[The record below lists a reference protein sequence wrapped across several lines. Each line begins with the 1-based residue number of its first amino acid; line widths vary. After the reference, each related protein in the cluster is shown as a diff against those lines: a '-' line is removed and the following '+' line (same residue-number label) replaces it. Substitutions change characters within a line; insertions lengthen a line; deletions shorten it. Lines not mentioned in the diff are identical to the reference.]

1 MLTITTYGDIR
12 IKKNHYIQSLATYL
26 SSKELTGVVSSAI
39 TPPKEFR
46 SNDKEFD
53 LKIEVINRSS
63 LDLINYIKL
72 YTRET
77 GNRYYFVNG
86 YRFIS
91 ESIALL
97 NLELDV
103 CNTYATELNSKIFKN
118 VKIKRQHKDRWLLNN
133 QTYYR
138 IYDEFDEGFGDVG
151 SEVELNEAMDT
162 EECYV
167 ISKQIEDSDSLH
179 VCSSTIINQL
189 AFNTSKTITTYSNY
203 VDDISITSSDYGR
216 KCVFAYCTQSAKLL
230 SLYVNFTDK
239 TNFTILGNAFLLRRD
254 GHDNHYYFYLGYWS
268 NNKFLP
274 VTKTDIGTWGDLESS
289 TLEIKNITSNGEFL
303 IKRTSNL
310 TLATSID
317 VGQYYELG
325 DIVNNYIGS
334 TSATKTSSINIPGI
348 NYINKTDSQIKK
360 ITSVPFTPIYI
371 ESIDN
376 LGVVLN
382 SLISYTAKKDLG
394 SWHYSKSLNKGV
406 MTRVQSLES
415 KLYGSYVRNHQL
427 VYDTFALPV
436 QPEYYQ
442 DYSQSISTTL
452 YKPIDMTNDLA
463 IKCNTLI
470 QQTLNS
476 NVLMCNRNND
486 IPTWTNDYLEYVRNG
501 YNYDQKSQSLTKIK
515 DSIDLVSSF
524 GTLGVSIAKQSSS
537 GMFGIGQ
544 SINAGKKVVN
554 QITNSIF
561 SNIENTRALEN
572 KRLGLINTCPTM
584 SGSDNITLFKEIN
597 NGNVVRYVTTKPTDV
612 VLNSIWNLFYFQGY
626 ADNSFVETFGI
637 TKTREYFNY
646 IQADVEKVN
655 FYDRKV
661 CNWLIEAFS
670 EGITF
675 EWKYNNDWLMNGTLY
690 ENWET
695 SI

>member
-1 MLTITTYGDIR
+1 MLTITTYADTR
-12 IKKNHYIQSLATYL
+12 IKKNHCIQLLSNYL
-26 SSKELTGVVSSAI
+26 TTKEITGVVSSTI

-46 SNDKEFD
+46 SNEKEFE
-53 LKIEVINRSS
+53 LKIEVLNRSN

-72 YTRET
+72 NTKET

-86 YRFIS
+86 YRFVS
-91 ESIALL
+91 ETIALL

-118 VKIKRQHKDRWLLNN
+118 VKIKRQHKDRWLLHN

-138 IYDEFDEGFGDVG
+138 IYDEFDEGLGDVG
-151 SEVELNEAMDT
+151 SEVELNEPMSTD
-162 EECYV
+162 ECYV

-179 VCSSTIINQL
+179 VCNSTIINQI
-189 AFNTSKTITTYSNY
+189 AFNTSKTITTYTNY
-203 VDDISITSSDYGR
+203 VANLSITGSTYGG
-216 KCVFAYCTQSAKLL
+216 KCIFAHCNQSEKLL
-230 SLYVNFTDK
+230 SIYINFANK

-254 GHDNHYYFYLGYWS
+254 GHNNQYYFYIGYWS

-274 VTKTDIGTWGDLESS
+274 VNKVEIGTWGDLESS
-289 TLEIKNITSNGEFL
+289 TLEIQNITGNGSFVL
-303 IKRTSNL
+303 RTTNNL
-310 TLATSID
+310 TLSTSID
-317 VGQYYELG
+317 VGSYYDLEN
-325 DIVNNYIGS
+325 IINNFS
-334 TSATKTSSINIPGI
+334 TYLSGTKSSTLNIPGI
-348 NYINKTDSQIKK
+348 NYLNKTDSQIKK
-360 ITSVPFTPIYI
+360 ITSVPFTPSTVN
-371 ESIDN
+371 SIDN
-376 LGVVLN
+376 IGVVLD
-382 SLISYTAKKDLG
+382 SLISYTTSKDLG
-394 SWHYSKSLNKGV
+394 SWHYSKALNKGV
-406 MTRVQSLES
+406 RERLQSLES

-436 QPEYYQ
+436 QPEYYT

-463 IKCNTLI
+463 IKCNTLK

-486 IPTWTNDYLEYVRNG
+486 IATWTNDYLEYVRNG

-515 DSIDLVSSF
+515 DSIDLASSF
-524 GTLGVSIAKQSSS
+524 ATLGVSVAKQSSS

-554 QITNSIF
+554 QISSSIF
-561 SNIENTRALEN
+561 SNIENSRALEQ

-597 NGNVVRYVTTKPTDV
+597 GGNVVRYVTTKPTDTL
-612 VLNSIWNLFYFQGY
+612 LNSIWNLFYFQGY
-626 ADNSFVETFGI
+626 ADDSFVDTFGI
-637 TKTREYFNY
+637 IKTREYFNF

-661 CNWLIEAFS
+661 CHWLIEAFS

-675 EWKYNNDWLMNGTLY
+675 EWKYNGDWLMNGTLY